1 MEKYLKIWQTIWKND
16 IIQAEC
22 KNVMHI
28 VELLLITPFTNAK
41 VERLFSRMNRIKT
54 TLRNRLSTARL
65 ETQLRIGE
73 EGCPLADFKADEAL
87 EYWLNQ
93 KIRRLNGAKPRNYPA
108 EKQSTTAS
116 SSAEVIDIAAATLSD
131 LEEFESD
138 ECGDL

>member
-54 TLRNRLSTARL
+54 TLRNRLSTARP

-87 EYWLNQ
+87 EYWLDQ
-93 KIRRLNGAKPRNYPA
+93 KIRRLNSAKPRNIRRKGNRRQHHLPR
-108 EKQSTTAS
+108 K
-116 SSAEVIDIAAATLSD
+116 L
-131 LEEFESD
+131 
-138 ECGDL
+138 